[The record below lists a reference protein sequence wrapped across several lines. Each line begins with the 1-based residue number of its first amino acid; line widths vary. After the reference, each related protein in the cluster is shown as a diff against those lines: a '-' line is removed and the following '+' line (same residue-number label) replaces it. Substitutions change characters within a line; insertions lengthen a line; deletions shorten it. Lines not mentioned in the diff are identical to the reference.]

1 MSKLSDSLPMLDAT
15 SLAATVARGDVSV
28 AEVAE
33 AFIEAVDARNPGINA
48 LIRFDADEVRRQV
61 GELEA
66 LQRSGRSAPLLGVPF
81 SVKDTIW
88 VQGQK
93 ACQGS
98 RLFADFVAPQ
108 DALAVQRLRRAG
120 ALILGHSNSSE
131 FACKG
136 VTTNKLYG
144 PTRNPWSRNMT
155 PGGSSGGA
163 AAAVSA
169 GLGPFALCTDGG
181 GSTRRPASHTGVV
194 GFKPSAGLIPHPVGF
209 QEPLF
214 GNGVIGLMSRSVAD
228 LNLLLPVLAGGD
240 AQDPDAPEGLPAFD
254 AAAAL
259 APVTGLR
266 IALSPRFG
274 LDVPV
279 EPEVAAA
286 LQQVAAVLRDAG
298 AIVEERDPVWPPGA
312 GEVAFATLQFAGL
325 AALYGEQW
333 RRNPEL
339 FDADI
344 GAQIEQGMALSGA
357 AVAAAYFE
365 RAEIYHAMADLFA
378 SCDAILTPTT
388 PCTAW
393 PFTELGPKTIDNC
406 AVSPRGHAVFTPMIN
421 HSFHAAI
428 SVPCGL
434 AANGLPMGAQIIV
447 PRFQDA
453 RALALGSVVE
463 TAFGHAFAAPK
474 WPFG

>member
-1 MSKLSDSLPMLDAT
+1 MSRLSSSLPALDAV
-15 SLAATVARGDVSV
+15 SLAAAIARRELSLG
-28 AEVAE
+28 EVAE
-33 AFIEAVDARNPGINA
+33 AFIAAVDARNPGINA
-48 LIRFDADEVRRQV
+48 LVRFDAEAVRRQLPA
-61 GELEA
+61 LEA
-66 LQRSGRSAPLLGVPF
+66 LQRSGQPAPLLGVPF

-88 VQGQK
+88 VEGQK

-98 RLFADFVAPQ
+98 RLFADFVAPA
-108 DALAVQRLRRAG
+108 DALAVQRLRSAG

-144 PTRNPWSRNMT
+144 PTRNPWNRDMT

-194 GFKPSAGLIPHPVGF
+194 GFKPSAGLIPHPTGF

-240 AQDPDAPEGLPAFD
+240 ARDPDAPEGLPAFD

-259 APVTGLR
+259 APVQGLR

-279 EPEVAAA
+279 EPEVADAI
-286 LQQVAAVLRDAG
+286 QQAAAVLRDAG
-298 AIVEERDPVWPPGA
+298 AIVEARDPVWPPGA
-312 GEVAFATLQFAGL
+312 GEAAFATLQFAGL

-333 RRNPEL
+333 RQSPEL

-344 GAQIEQGMALSGA
+344 GAQIEQGMGLSGA
-357 AVAAAYFE
+357 AVAAACFE
-365 RAEIYHAMADLFA
+365 RAQLYHAMADLFA

-393 PFTELGPKTIDNC
+393 PFTELGPTSIDNQ
-406 AVSPRGHAVFTPMIN
+406 AVSPRGHAVFTPIIN

-434 AANGLPMGAQIIV
+434 AGNGLPMGAQIIV

-453 RALALGSVVE
+453 RALALGRVVE
-463 TAFGHAFAAPK
+463 AAFGHAFATPK
-474 WPFG
+474 WPLD

>member
-1 MSKLSDSLPMLDAT
+1 MSRLLDSLPELDAA
-15 SLAATVARGDVSV
+15 SLAVAVARGEVSL

-33 AFIEAVDARNPGINA
+33 SFIAAVDARNPGINA
-48 LIRFDADEVRRQV
+48 LVRFDGDALRSQLAD
-61 GELEA
+61 LEA
-66 LQRSGRSAPLLGVPF
+66 LQRSGRPAPLLGVPF

-88 VQGQK
+88 VQGRK
-93 ACQGS
+93 ATQGS

-120 ALILGHSNSSE
+120 ALVLGHSNSSE

-144 PTRNPWSRNMT
+144 PTRNPWNLDMT

-228 LNLLLPVLAGGD
+228 LGLLLPVLAGGD
-240 AQDPDAPEGLPAFD
+240 ARDPDAPVGLPGFD
-254 AAAAL
+254 AGAAL
-259 APVTGLR
+259 APVKGLR
-266 IALSPRFG
+266 IALSPRLG

-286 LQQVAAVLRDAG
+286 IEQVAAVLRDAG
-298 AIVEERDPVWPPGA
+298 ATVQERDPAWPPGA
-312 GEVAFATLQFAGL
+312 GEAAFATLQFAGL

-333 RRNPEL
+333 RRNPEQ
-339 FDADI
+339 FDVDI
-344 GAQIEQGMALSGA
+344 GAQIEQGMGLSGA
-357 AVAAAYFE
+357 AVAAAHFE
-365 RAEIYHAMADLFA
+365 RAQLYRSMADLF
-378 SCDAILTPTT
+378 SHCDAVLTPTT

-393 PFTELGPKTIDNC
+393 PFTELGPQTIDGQ
-406 AVSPRGHAVFTPMIN
+406 AVSPRGHAVFTPIIN

-447 PRFQDA
+447 PRFQDG
-453 RALALGSVVE
+453 RALALGRAVE
-463 TAFGHAFAAPK
+463 EAFGHAFAAPK